1 MKGWRKSAIFGLKA
15 LNSIPKIKGIS
26 KIMPT
31 IFNKAQK
38 SKLTVFRISAV
49 FPLYNFKI
57 SPGELLLVSGANGVG
72 KTTLLS
78 NIVNFTEPLEG
89 NITYHG
95 TSIDNHIA
103 SECFLYIGENNFA
116 YDTLTLNQ
124 NIDYWLSVHNVNF
137 DKSIKNKSVNFLF
150 QELNLDKKFYQLSFG
165 QKKKLQLLL
174 LMLVN
179 KPVWILD
186 DPYSGL
192 DTRSITKINT
202 LFKKKL
208 ENKGIIIVTSHQK
221 INLHNYKTLQLT

>member
-1 MKGWRKSAIFGLKA
+1 MIEVNNLSFARGNILIYKNINLKIF
-15 LNSIPKIKGIS
+15 
-26 KIMPT
+26 
-31 IFNKAQK
+31 
-38 SKLTVFRISAV
+38 
-49 FPLYNFKI
+49 
-57 SPGELLLVSGANGVG
+57 PGELLQVRGANGVG

-78 NIVNFTEPLEG
+78 NIVNFSEPLEG
-89 NITYHG
+89 SITYYG
-95 TSIDNHIA
+95 RSVDNHIA

-116 YDTLTLNQ
+116 YDTLTLDQ

-137 DKSIKNKSVNFLF
+137 DKSIKNKSVNYLF

-192 DTRSITKINT
+192 DSRSITKINT

>member
-1 MKGWRKSAIFGLKA
+1 MIEVNNLSFARGNILIYKDI
-15 LNSIPKIKGIS
+15 
-26 KIMPT
+26 
-31 IFNKAQK
+31 
-38 SKLTVFRISAV
+38 
-49 FPLYNFKI
+49 NFKI

-89 NITYHG
+89 TITYHG
-95 TSIDNHIA
+95 TSIDNQIA

-116 YDTLTLNQ
+116 YDALTLNQ

-137 DKSIKNKSVNFLF
+137 NKSIKNKSVNFLF
-150 QELNLDKKFYQLSFG
+150 RELSLDKKFYQLSFG

-192 DTRSITKINT
+192 DTRSIAKINT

-221 INLHNYKTLQLT
+221 INLRSYKTLRLT

>member
-1 MKGWRKSAIFGLKA
+1 M
-15 LNSIPKIKGIS
+15 
-26 KIMPT
+26 
-31 IFNKAQK
+31 
-38 SKLTVFRISAV
+38 
-49 FPLYNFKI
+49 
-57 SPGELLLVSGANGVG
+57 
-72 KTTLLS
+72 
-78 NIVNFTEPLEG
+78 
-89 NITYHG
+89 
-95 TSIDNHIA
+95 
-103 SECFLYIGENNFA
+103 YIGENNFA
-116 YDTLTLNQ
+116 YDTLTLSQ

-137 DKSIKNKSVNFLF
+137 DKFIKNKSVNFLF

-202 LFKKKL
+202 LLKKKI

-221 INLHNYKTLQLT
+221 INLRNYKTLQLI

>member
-1 MKGWRKSAIFGLKA
+1 M
-15 LNSIPKIKGIS
+15 
-26 KIMPT
+26 
-31 IFNKAQK
+31 
-38 SKLTVFRISAV
+38 
-49 FPLYNFKI
+49 
-57 SPGELLLVSGANGVG
+57 
-72 KTTLLS
+72 
-78 NIVNFTEPLEG
+78 
-89 NITYHG
+89 
-95 TSIDNHIA
+95 
-103 SECFLYIGENNFA
+103 
-116 YDTLTLNQ
+116 
-124 NIDYWLSVHNVNF
+124 
-137 DKSIKNKSVNFLF
+137 
-150 QELNLDKKFYQLSFG
+150 NLDKKFYQLSFG